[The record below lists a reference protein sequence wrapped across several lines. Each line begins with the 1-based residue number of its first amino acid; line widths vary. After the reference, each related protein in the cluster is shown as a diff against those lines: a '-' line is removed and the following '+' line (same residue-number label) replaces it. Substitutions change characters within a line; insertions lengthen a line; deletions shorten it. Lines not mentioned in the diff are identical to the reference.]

1 MLFDEYQRKR
11 NSEFYKGKGTEFE
24 KEFKTFAYD
33 TRFAQ
38 ALAKDF
44 HRRFTDTE
52 KEAINVYEFGI
63 GDGSLGV
70 RFLMELRKVSERLGE
85 KTVYHFCD
93 FSDELVGHAVKR
105 ADAFGF
111 NADGIVY
118 DAVED
123 PKFLKEA
130 DYVFANELYDDLP
143 AKVLVRDGKK
153 IMEVAVENEEKKLVD
168 FEGNDELVNYMMKM
182 PEKYHIPV
190 NIAAKKHLD
199 YCSKRSRYVDIFD
212 YGFRNAE
219 EIKEMPAEMWNNSVT
234 REFEGQITVDVN
246 FDFISKEKTETQL
259 EFVERVLGGKFHE
272 VELERLRYLTDE
284 EMKEQGIESEFN
296 EERGYFHLR
305 AE

>member
-1 MLFDEYQRKR
+1 MLFDEYQAER
-11 NSEFYKGKGTEFE
+11 NSGFYKSKGIKFE

-33 TRFAQ
+33 TRFAE

-44 HRRFTDTE
+44 HRIFKESE
-52 KEAINVYEFGI
+52 KEAVNVYEFGI

-70 RFLMELRKVSERLGE
+70 RFLMELRKAGERLAE
-85 KTVYHFCD
+85 KTIYHFCD
-93 FSDELVGHAVKR
+93 FSDELVKYAVKR

-118 DAVED
+118 DAVEE
-123 PKFLKEA
+123 PKFLREA

-143 AKVLVRDGKK
+143 AKLLVRDGKK
-153 IMEVAVENEEKKLVD
+153 IMEVAIENEEKKLVD
-168 FEGNDELVNYMMKM
+168 FEGEDEIVNYMMKM

-212 YGFRNAE
+212 YGFRNVS
-219 EIKEMPAEMWNNSVT
+219 EIKEMPAEMWNNSVV
-234 REFEGQITVDVN
+234 REFEKQITVDVN
-246 FDFISKEKTETQL
+246 FDFISKGKTETQL
-259 EFVERVLGGKFHE
+259 EFVERVLGGKFRE
-272 VELERLRYLTDE
+272 VELDRLRYLTEE

-296 EERGYFHLR
+296 EERGYYHLR
-305 AE
+305 VE